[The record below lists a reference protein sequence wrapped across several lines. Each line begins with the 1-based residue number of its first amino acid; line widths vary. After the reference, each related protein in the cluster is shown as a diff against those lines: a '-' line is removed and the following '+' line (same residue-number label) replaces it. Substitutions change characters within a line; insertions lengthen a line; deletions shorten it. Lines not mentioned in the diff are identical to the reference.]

1 MRQALPLKDEWLEGK
16 LRHAAGERT
25 FGHREALGATL
36 RQAMEAASETRR
48 ALATEAAKAGEA
60 ASGSDSETE
69 DKLLTSSCDIE
80 NLWLRQK
87 YTNVES
93 EAVLI
98 GSGGER
104 GTLVRGKHANR
115 TMLL

>member
-1 MRQALPLKDEWLEGK
+1 
-16 LRHAAGERT
+16 
-25 FGHREALGATL
+25 
-36 RQAMEAASETRR
+36 MEAASQARR
-48 ALATEAAKAGEA
+48 ALAVEAAEAGEVVPD
-60 ASGSDSETE
+60 SDSETE
-69 DKLLTSSCDIE
+69 GKLLTSSCDIE
-80 NLWLRQK
+80 SLWLRQK